1 MYKKNIYTVLENK
14 RIAKNIFYM
23 ALQGDTSFITAPG
36 QFINIEIEGFYLRR
50 PISVCD
56 FDNDKIII
64 IYKVVGAGTK
74 AMLTMGVGTKL
85 DILTGLG
92 NGFTIKDE
100 SKNPLVIGGGV
111 GVPPM
116 YGLTKFLVKKGISP
130 KIILGFNSKEDV
142 FFEKEFKKFGC
153 EVYITT
159 NDGSYVT
166 K

>member
-23 ALQGDTSFITAPG
+23 ALEGDTSFITAPG

-56 FDNDKIII
+56 FDNNKIII
-64 IYKVVGAGTK
+64 IYKVVGSGTK
-74 AMLTMGVGTKL
+74 AMSNMSVGTKL

-116 YGLTKFLVKKGISP
+116 YSLTKFLVEKGISP
-130 KIILGFNSKEDV
+130 KIILGFNSREDI
-142 FFEKEFKKFGC
+142 FLKKNLKNLDVKF
-153 EVYITT
+153 T
-159 NDGSYVT
+159 
-166 K
+166 